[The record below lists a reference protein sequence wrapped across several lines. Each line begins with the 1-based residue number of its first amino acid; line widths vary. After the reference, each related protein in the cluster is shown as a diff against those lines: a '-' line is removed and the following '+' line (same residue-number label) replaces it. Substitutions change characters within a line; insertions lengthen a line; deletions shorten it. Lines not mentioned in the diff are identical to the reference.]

1 MSTIINL
8 LTKNPESSNCKTRL
22 KELLTVDER
31 IFLSKEMLKIIC
43 SEIAGVDAYKILHV
57 YPNHRGDFIEN
68 LRLCYNMGA
77 VPQSK
82 GFLSDKIYS
91 ALDYLKTTYTK
102 RILIGSDIPC
112 ISKHDINQS
121 ISYLKKH
128 DLVIGPS
135 KDGGFYLVGVKNV
148 GHQIFKFMRQ
158 NKILSS
164 DLIKICINQDISYKL
179 LRTLNDVDEPE
190 DLLSI

>member
-43 SEIAGVDAYKILHV
+43 SEIAGVDAYKILHA

-190 DLLSI
+190 DLLCI

>member
-1 MSTIINL
+1 
-8 LTKNPESSNCKTRL
+8 
-22 KELLTVDER
+22 
-31 IFLSKEMLKIIC
+31 MLKIIC

-82 GFLSDKIYS
+82 GFLSDKIFS

-190 DLLSI
+190 DLLCI

>member
-82 GFLSDKIYS
+82 GFLSDEIYS

-190 DLLSI
+190 DLLCI

>member
-82 GFLSDKIYS
+82 GFLSDKIFS

-190 DLLSI
+190 DLLCI

>member
-8 LTKNPESSNCKTRL
+8 LTKNPESSNCKTRI
-22 KELLTVDER
+22 KEFLTDDER
-31 IFLSKEMLKIIC
+31 IFLSKEMLKVIC
-43 SEIAGVDAYKILHV
+43 SEIARVDAYKLLHV

-68 LRLCYNMGA
+68 LLFSYTMAA
-77 VPQSK
+77 VPQSE
-82 GFLSDKIYS
+82 GILSDKIYS
-91 ALDYLKTTYTK
+91 ALDYLKTTFSK

-112 ISKHDINQS
+112 ISRHDINLS
-121 ISYLKKH
+121 INYLKKYE
-128 DLVIGPS
+128 LVIGPS

-148 GHQIFKFMRQ
+148 GHQIFKSIRQ

-164 DLIKICINQDISYKL
+164 DLIKICTKQDISYKL
-179 LRTLNDVDEPE
+179 LRTLKDIDEPE

>member
-22 KELLTVDER
+22 KELLTDDER
-31 IFLSKEMLKIIC
+31 IFLSKEMLKVIC
-43 SEIAGVDAYKILHV
+43 AEIAGVNAYKLLHV
-57 YPNHRGDFIEN
+57 YPNHRGDFIDN
-68 LRLCYNMGA
+68 LLLSYNMTA
-77 VPQSK
+77 VSQSK

-148 GHQIFKFMRQ
+148 EHQIFKFMRQ

>member
-1 MSTIINL
+1 MRTIINL

-31 IFLSKEMLKIIC
+31 IFLSKEMLKVIC
-43 SEIAGVDAYKILHV
+43 SEIASVDAYKLLHV

-68 LRLCYNMGA
+68 LLFSYNMAA

-91 ALDYLKTTYTK
+91 ALDYLKTTFSK

-112 ISKHDINQS
+112 ISKHDINLS
-121 ISYLKKH
+121 INYLKKY

-135 KDGGFYLVGVKNV
+135 RDGGFYLVGVKNV

-164 DLIKICINQDISYKL
+164 DLIKICIKQDISYKL
-179 LRTLNDVDEPE
+179 LRTLKDVDEPE

>member
-8 LTKNPESSNCKTRL
+8 LTTNPESSNCKTRL

-82 GFLSDKIYS
+82 GFLSDKIFS

-190 DLLSI
+190 DLLCI

>member
-91 ALDYLKTTYTK
+91 ALDYLKTTYTR

-190 DLLSI
+190 DLLCI

>member
-68 LRLCYNMGA
+68 LRLSYNMGA

-91 ALDYLKTTYTK
+91 ALDYLKTTYTR

-190 DLLSI
+190 DLLCI